1 MLSLTQTKSRCFN
14 IKNMSKD
21 KILELDQ
28 KLSSQRQEWSS
39 TIKSLAAGLKK
50 LDGMEETIA
59 NVLSSRQTLV
69 DQIAYINVK
78 IKQQKTK
85 ISGRYREAYIRY
97 FEYDYKLGEKQK
109 ERFIENDLADDN
121 MILSHLENQLEFLRD
136 SVKTLD
142 NMGFAIRNRLALKD
156 L

>member
-1 MLSLTQTKSRCFN
+1 
-14 IKNMSKD
+14 MSNE
-21 KILELDQ
+21 KILALDQ
-28 KLSSQRQEWSS
+28 KLSAQRQEWST
-39 TIKSLAAGLKK
+39 TIKDLAQGLRN
-50 LDGMEETIA
+50 LNGMEETIA

-78 IKQQKTK
+78 IKQQKKT
-85 ISGRYREAYIRY
+85 IAARYREAYIRY
-97 FEYDYKLGEKQK
+97 YNYDYKLGEKQK
-109 ERFIENDLADDN
+109 EKFLENDLSDDN
-121 MILSHLENQLEFLRD
+121 MILSHLENQLDWLKD